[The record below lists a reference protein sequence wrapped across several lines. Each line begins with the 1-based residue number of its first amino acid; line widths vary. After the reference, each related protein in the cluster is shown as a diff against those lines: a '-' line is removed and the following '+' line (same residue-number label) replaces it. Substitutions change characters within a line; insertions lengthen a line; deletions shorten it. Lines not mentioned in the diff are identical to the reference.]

1 MARPT
6 AIVTYV
12 HVANQTR
19 CCRLAFFWRDLAMC
33 KIFVSEVDF
42 AVNRSELKQFR
53 TFLIS
58 LSPEI
63 RHFLGVSLKILVFAR

>member
-1 MARPT
+1 
-6 AIVTYV
+6 
-12 HVANQTR
+12 
-19 CCRLAFFWRDLAMC
+19 MC